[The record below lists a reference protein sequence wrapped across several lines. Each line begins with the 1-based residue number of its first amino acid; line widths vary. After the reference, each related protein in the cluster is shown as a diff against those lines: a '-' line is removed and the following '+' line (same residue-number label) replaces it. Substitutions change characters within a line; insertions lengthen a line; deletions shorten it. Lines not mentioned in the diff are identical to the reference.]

1 VTPAHL
7 RRGGTYYRVCDP
19 SWSDPADTSFSRRY
33 GGRWNPPGE
42 FGALY
47 LNADI
52 AVAAANARR
61 SLASAFG
68 DAAAFTDIRPERRPD
83 LQLFTV
89 TPSAFVDAVTP
100 AGIAALGLPAA
111 YPHECEHDRCRAI
124 ARTLHA
130 AGEPGISARS
140 VALPAGEELAIFDA
154 RPSLARRRRNG
165 RRKFSAWYPGLV

>member
-1 VTPAHL
+1 VTPGHL

-19 SWSDPADTSFSRRY
+19 SWRDPADTSFSRRY
-33 GGRWNPPGE
+33 GGRWNPPGA

-68 DAAAFTDIRPERRPD
+68 DAVAFADIRPERRPD

-89 TPSAFVDAVTP
+89 ATHAFVDAITP
-100 AGIAALGLPAA
+100 GGVAALGLPAV
-111 YPHECEHDRCRAI
+111 YPDGCEHDVCRTI
-124 ARTLHA
+124 ARDLYA
-130 AGEPGISARS
+130 AGEAGIAARS
-140 VALPAGEELAIFDA
+140 AALADGEELAIFDTHA
-154 RPSLARRRRNG
+154 TLARRRRNG
-165 RRKFSAWYPGLV
+165 RRKFAAWYPGLA